1 MLVSPPSGSSVPNP
15 LSARTLMNI
24 ALLDFRQAI
33 RNMRKNLGS
42 TLLAVLMLAVGIG
55 ATTAIF
61 SVFYS
66 VLLQPLPFP
75 EPARL
80 VNLWESRTANQWNQA
95 TFTEANFWD
104 VQARNRTFEGIASYH
119 SLTANLIGSG
129 EPEQIV
135 GGSISAG
142 FFHVLGV
149 KVVAGRDFLPE
160 EDQSGHDN
168 NVMLLGNK
176 FCKTHFNGDPQIV
189 GKTVRL
195 NDKSYTVVGV
205 LPPGEPWL
213 DAADVFVPFVRRP
226 NPDRDSFEFQ
236 VIGRLKDGVSMQ
248 AAQADLRAV
257 ASSLANDFPKED
269 KGMGIVLTSSDT
281 WLADGDLR
289 TKLWVLLGAV
299 GFLLLIACVNLANL
313 LLAKATGRTR
323 EIAVRVAL
331 GARRARIF
339 RMVLTESLVLG
350 FTGAIFGVFLA
361 MAALAAI
368 KNANP
373 GGIPRIDEV
382 GINPWVLAFTLL
394 AAVFTGILSGLV
406 PAFQAPYKQIVAG
419 LREGER
425 SQAGS
430 RAQKRLRSVLVA
442 AEVALSL
449 MLLVGAGL
457 LIRSFDRLL
466 RVDRGFQSENRLLVA
481 VNIPRSY
488 KERADGLI
496 NAYLDRVSTLPGVE
510 SVAAMTSRPIVGWDP
525 GMGIAAAER
534 PDGDSSGHFPW
545 AGWRLVSGEYFHTMG
560 IPLLKG
566 RTFNQHDQMGKPW
579 RVMVSKRL
587 ADTLWPGED
596 PVGRQAL
603 LWKGQEG
610 SPAEV
615 IGVVGNQRER
625 GLDAD
630 PTLTVYI
637 PSYGS
642 GAGEVQFAIHTA
654 GNPASLTNSLRSI
667 LKELDPNLPLSKI
680 QTLDEVV
687 SQSVAP
693 RRFNMFLITIFAAVA
708 LLLALVG
715 VYGVLAYSV
724 GRRTAE
730 IGLRIALG
738 ATPRSVLTLI
748 VGQGMRPIL
757 AGIAI
762 GMAGAV
768 GLSHF
773 VSSLLFNV
781 KPVDPLTYGAVALL
795 VAVAAL
801 LSCYVPALRALRVD
815 PVAALRQE

>member
-1 MLVSPPSGSSVPNP
+1 
-15 LSARTLMNI
+15 MNT

-66 VLLQPLPFP
+66 VLLKPLPFP

-80 VNLWESRTANQWNQA
+80 VNLWESRTGNQWNQA

-104 VQARNRTFEGIASYH
+104 VQARNRTFSGIASYH
-119 SLTANLIGSG
+119 PLTANLIGTG
-129 EPEQIV
+129 EPEQIE

-142 FFHVLGV
+142 FFRVLGV
-149 KVVAGRDFLPE
+149 KMAAGREFLPE
-160 EDQSGHDN
+160 EDQPGHDN
-168 NVMLLGNK
+168 NVMLLRNR
-176 FCKTHFNGDPQIV
+176 FWKTHFNGDPQIV
-189 GKTVRL
+189 GQSLRL
-195 NDKSYTVVGV
+195 NSTSYQVVGV

-213 DAADVFVPFVRRP
+213 DAADIFVPFVRRA

-236 VIGRLKDGVSMQ
+236 VIGRLKDGMSLQ
-248 AAQADLRAV
+248 AAQADLQAV
-257 ASSLANDFPKED
+257 ASSLAKDFPKED

-289 TKLWVLLGAV
+289 SKLWVLLGAV

-323 EIAVRVAL
+323 EIAVRFAL
-331 GARRARIF
+331 GASCARII

-368 KNANP
+368 KSANP

-382 GINPWVLAFTLL
+382 GINPWVLGFTLL
-394 AAVFTGILSGLV
+394 AAVLTGILSGLV

-442 AEVALSL
+442 VEVALSL

-481 VNIPRSY
+481 VNIPKSY
-488 KERADGLI
+488 KEHADDLI
-496 NAYLDRVSTLPGVE
+496 NNYLDRVRTLPGVE
-510 SVAAMTSRPIVGWDP
+510 SVAAMGSRPIVGRDP

-534 PDGDSSGHFPW
+534 PDGDSNGHFPW

-566 RTFNQHDQMGKPW
+566 RTFNQHDLMGKPW

-596 PVGRQAL
+596 PVGHQAL

-610 SPAEV
+610 APAEV
-615 IGVVGNQRER
+615 IGVVANQRER
-625 GLDAD
+625 GLDSD

-642 GAGEVQFAIHTA
+642 GSGPVQFAIHTA
-654 GNPASLTNSLRSI
+654 SSPTALTPSLRSI
-667 LKELDPNLPLSKI
+667 LKELDPNLPLSNI
-680 QTLDEVV
+680 QTMDEVV

-693 RRFNMFLITIFAAVA
+693 RRFNMFLLSIFAAVA
-708 LLLALVG
+708 LLLALIG

-738 ATPRSVLTLI
+738 ATPRSVMALI
-748 VGQGMRPIL
+748 VGQGMRPIMV
-757 AGIAI
+757 GIAI

>member
-1 MLVSPPSGSSVPNP
+1 
-15 LSARTLMNI
+15 MNI

-119 SLTANLIGSG
+119 SLTANLISSG

-135 GGSISAG
+135 GGSISAS

-149 KVVAGRDFLPE
+149 KLVAGRDFLPE
-160 EDQSGHDN
+160 EDQPGHDN

-213 DAADVFVPFVRRP
+213 DAADVFVPFVRRA

-236 VIGRLKDGVSMQ
+236 VIGRLKDGVSLQ

-257 ASSLANDFPKED
+257 ASSLAKDFPKED

-382 GINPWVLAFTLL
+382 GVNPWVLAFTLL

-603 LWKGQEG
+603 LWKGQDG

-642 GAGEVQFAIHTA
+642 GAREVQFAIHTA

>member
-1 MLVSPPSGSSVPNP
+1 MLVSPPSGSSAPNHS
-15 LSARTLMNI
+15 LRGLMNI

-119 SLTANLIGSG
+119 SLTANLISSG

-160 EDQSGHDN
+160 EDQPGHDN

-213 DAADVFVPFVRRP
+213 DAADVFVPFVRRA

-236 VIGRLKDGVSMQ
+236 VIGRLKDGVSLQ
-248 AAQADLRAV
+248 AAQTDLRAV

-748 VGQGMRPIL
+748 VGQGMRPIMV
-757 AGIAI
+757 GIAI